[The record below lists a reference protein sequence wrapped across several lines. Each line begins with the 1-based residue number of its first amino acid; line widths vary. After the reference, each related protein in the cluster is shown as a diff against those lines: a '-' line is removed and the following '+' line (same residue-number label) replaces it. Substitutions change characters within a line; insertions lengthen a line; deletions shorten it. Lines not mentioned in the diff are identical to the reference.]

1 MQRNK
6 SLTVKENCKER
17 GTNPSIITL
26 ESPGDEEQFYTASL
40 HFLKERLQEKN
51 RNVSPGQKTTQSCC
65 NLNII
70 ENDLP
75 TLRKT
80 QSKLK
85 FGFDLPMKPEYSLD
99 MNKVLPFPKPK
110 STKDSFLTRLTNRFR
125 KYRRSFVATD
135 DSETEDGEMTNYSSF
150 KFPRC
155 ERLHKYI
162 DSSRLF
168 NITEEVSRTSMKD
181 VSKPVMVDNKGDSS

>member
-1 MQRNK
+1 MQRYK
-6 SLTVKENCKER
+6 SLIVNENCQER
-17 GTNPSIITL
+17 EPNPLIVAL
-26 ESPGDEEQFYTASL
+26 GSPGDEEQFYTASL

-51 RNVSPGQKTTQSCC
+51 RNVSLGQKTTQSCC
-65 NLNII
+65 NLNTI
-70 ENDLP
+70 ENDLA

-85 FGFDLPMKPEYSLD
+85 FGFDLQFEPEYSLD

-110 STKDSFLTRLTNRFR
+110 STKDSFLTRLANRFR

-135 DSETEDGEMTNYSSF
+135 DETEECEITKNYSSF

-162 DSSRLF
+162 DSTRLF
-168 NITEEVSRTSMKD
+168 NITEEVSRTSIKD
-181 VSKPVMVDNKGDSS
+181 VSEPAMVNNNGDSS